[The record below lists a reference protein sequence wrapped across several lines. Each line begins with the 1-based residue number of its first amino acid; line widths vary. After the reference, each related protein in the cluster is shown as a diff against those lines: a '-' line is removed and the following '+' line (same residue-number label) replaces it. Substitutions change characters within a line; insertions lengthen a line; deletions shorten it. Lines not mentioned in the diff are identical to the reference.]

1 MLQITPPRATTL
13 MIALATL
20 TACGSDSTGP
30 RFDAPTETAVVTA
43 PVSSN
48 AIDREDATVPYS
60 FVVFASCA
68 NGGEG
73 EVLQVSGEMRYSGHW
88 LTSKEGQR
96 LHSVVVSTFT
106 GSAVGWESGDVY
118 DVETREISQSNSD
131 YGTDGIPDSGE
142 ELQRIALSLTN
153 RVSGAVIEIVL
164 VGRFVQTAT
173 GEFVLSG
180 WDGSTRCN

>member
-1 MLQITPPRATTL
+1 

-30 RFDAPTETAVVTA
+30 RVEPPTEDSLITAS
-43 PVSSN
+43 VSSN
-48 AIDREDATVPYS
+48 AIDRENATVPYS

-68 NGGEG
+68 NGGQG

-88 LTSKEGQR
+88 LTSAEGR
-96 LHSVVVSTFT
+96 RVHSVVISSFT

-118 DVETREISQSNSD
+118 DVETREIAQSNSN
-131 YGTDGIPDSGE
+131 YGTDGIQDSGE
-142 ELQRIALSLTN
+142 DLQRIALSLTN
-153 RVSGAVIEIVL
+153 RASGAIIAIVL

-180 WDGSTRCN
+180 WDGTTRCT